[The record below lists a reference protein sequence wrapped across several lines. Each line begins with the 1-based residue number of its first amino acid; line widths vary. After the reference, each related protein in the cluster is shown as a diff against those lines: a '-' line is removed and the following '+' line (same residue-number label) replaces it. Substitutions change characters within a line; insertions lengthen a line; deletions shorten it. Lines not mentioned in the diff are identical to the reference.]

1 VLDKLFLWLLALTPA
16 AVVAHFMDAS
26 PIVVFFIAALAIVP
40 LAKFLGEATEELSSH
55 SGPAVGGILNAT
67 FGNATELIIAILAL
81 RAGLIEVVKASLT
94 GSIVGNL
101 LLVLG
106 MSMLVG
112 GLKHRKQTFNRTG
125 TMASATMLFLAAI
138 ALAIPALLTTQHQV
152 TAATTQHLSD
162 VIAGL
167 MLIVYLANLAFVFF
181 THSHLYSEEVGRYEP
196 NWSVT
201 KSITVLAAAT
211 IAIGIVSEIL
221 VQAITPALKHLGW
234 TELFMGTVVV
244 AIIGNAAEHF
254 SAVVMASKNRMDLS
268 LQIAAGSAI
277 QVAMLIVPLLVF
289 ISLIIHKDM
298 NLVFSTFELAAI
310 ILSII
315 ICNMVV
321 QDGESNW
328 LEGAQL
334 LSAYGIIA
342 VAFFLHP

>member
-1 VLDKLFLWLLALTPA
+1 VLDKLFLWLLVLTPA
-16 AVVAHFMDAS
+16 TIAAHYLDAS
-26 PIVVFFIAALAIVP
+26 PILVFFVAALAIVP
-40 LAKFLGEATEELSSH
+40 LAKFLGEATEELATH

-67 FGNATELIIAILAL
+67 FGNATELIIAIMAL
-81 RAGLIEVVKASLT
+81 RAGLTEVVKASLT
-94 GSIVGNL
+94 GSIIGNL

-112 GLKHRKQTFNRTG
+112 GFKHRKQTFNRTG
-125 TMASATMLFLAAI
+125 SMASATMLFLAAI

-152 TAATTQHLSD
+152 THDTTQHLSN
-162 VIAGL
+162 VVAGL

-196 NWSVT
+196 NWSVV
-201 KSITVLAAAT
+201 KSITILAGST
-211 IAIGIVSEIL
+211 IAIGIISEIL
-221 VQAITPALKHLGW
+221 VGSIKPALMHLGW
-234 TELFMGTVVV
+234 TELFMGTVVI

-254 SAVVMASKNRMDLS
+254 SAIVMAAKNRMDLS

-289 ISLIIHKDM
+289 ISVAIHKDM
-298 NLVFSTFELAAI
+298 NLVFTNFELAAI
-310 ILSII
+310 ILSIM
-315 ICNMVV
+315 ICNMVI